1 MVIPLVFIL
10 LIIGLCIIAFN
21 FLPYVSIFLGKIL
34 TIIISFIINA
44 LSLIESI
51 PYSLTEGLFISV
63 FETFMIYLL
72 ILLILYQL
80 RFNFK
85 FLNFII
91 IIIGIFIISI
101 DLLEDQERLNKRR
114 IIFYSI
120 PNHMAIDLI
129 EGKDHFFIADKR
141 LLENKKLIDTYIRN
155 NWEYND
161 LRTPKILNF
170 DSLFSISN
178 VFAIMIIILF
188 LFDFKLIFL

>member
-1 MVIPLVFIL
+1 M
-10 LIIGLCIIAFN
+10 
-21 FLPYVSIFLGKIL
+21 
-34 TIIISFIINA
+34 
-44 LSLIESI
+44 SLIESI

-91 IIIGIFIISI
+91 LIVGIFIISL
-101 DLLEDQERLNKRR
+101 DFLEDQERLNKRR

-129 EGKDHFFIADKR
+129 EGKDHFFIADKK
-141 LLENKKLIDTYIRN
+141 LLEKKKLIET
-155 NWEYND
+155 
-161 LRTPKILNF
+161 
-170 DSLFSISN
+170 
-178 VFAIMIIILF
+178 
-188 LFDFKLIFL
+188 